1 MFDNAGKKFNPDEA
15 VGKKGFVGEEF
26 NPVELQTGFNT
37 LQEYM
42 EDIVRNPGPIPF
54 DPNLKKQIIKY
65 IKDNPQ
71 KVESIALRKKL
82 QRTDLDDAI
91 DSLD

>member
-1 MFDNAGKKFNPDEA
+1 
-15 VGKKGFVGEEF
+15 
-26 NPVELQTGFNT
+26 
-37 LQEYM
+37 M
-42 EDIVRNPGPIPF
+42 EDIARNPGSIPF
-54 DPNLKKQIIKY
+54 DPALKKQIIKY

>member
-1 MFDNAGKKFNPDEA
+1 MKGLKKSW
-15 VGKKGFVGEEF
+15 K
-26 NPVELQTGFNT
+26 PVINQAFKESSKEL
-37 LQEYM
+37 LEEYM
-42 EDIVRNPGPIPF
+42 QNIARSPGSIPF
-54 DPNLKKQIIKY
+54 SPDLKKQITKY
-65 IKDNPQ
+65 IQDNPQ